1 MQMERRSGREGRS
14 FHLHLP
20 LFSLSCASGP
30 KERKPLRHRRGPRPG
45 RRSRACPVMGMRL
58 PAPPDP
64 EACAAAADGRRHE
77 PGAEANNDLATLPKR
92 AEGLF

>member
-1 MQMERRSGREGRS
+1 MQMDIRSGREGRP

-30 KERKPLRHRRGPRPG
+30 KERKPLRRRRGQRPG

-58 PAPPDP
+58 PAPRIRRP
-64 EACAAAADGRRHE
+64 AQQRLTDGGMSRERKQIIIW
-77 PGAEANNDLATLPKR
+77 PRCRSGP
-92 AEGLF
+92 

>member
-1 MQMERRSGREGRS
+1 MQMDIRSGREERP

-30 KERKPLRHRRGPRPG
+30 KERETLRRRRGQRPG

-58 PAPPDP
+58 PASRIRRP
-64 EACAAAADGRRHE
+64 AQQRLTYGGMGRERKQIMIW
-77 PGAEANNDLATLPKR
+77 PR
-92 AEGLF
+92 